1 MTTKNVH
8 TPAPTALSRAKADGH
23 NGEVISSK
31 ESVAVPPE
39 KPLNFRDEVAQLKRD
54 RIVDTAAELFHKQ
67 GYANTTL
74 DAVAERMGFSK
85 AFIYSNFSSK
95 PELLVEICIR
105 GIAHVHEAVE
115 GALNLRLDTRTTL
128 ALVVERYVSSV
139 LKYQKY
145 IAVHTRE
152 EKSLP
157 PDEAIRANE
166 KRREFFSMIADF
178 IERGRDEGVFKS
190 DDPLLSALTLG
201 GSVTWMAFWYRDG
214 GRLQPH
220 DIASNITRSTML
232 MLGAADTEK

>member
-1 MTTKNVH
+1 MTSKHVDN
-8 TPAPTALSRAKADGH
+8 ANRAALSRAKANGH
-23 NGEVISSK
+23 NGEAISSK
-31 ESVAVPPE
+31 EPVAVPQE
-39 KPLNFRDEVAQLKRD
+39 RPLKFRDEVAQLKRD
-54 RIVDTAAELFHKQ
+54 RIVDTAADLFYEH

-74 DAVAERMGFSK
+74 DAVAEQMGFSK

-105 GIAHVHEAVE
+105 GVAHVHEAVE

-145 IAVHTRE
+145 IAVYTRE

-157 PDEAIRANE
+157 ADEAIRANE
-166 KRREFFSMIADF
+166 KRRQFFSMIADF

-201 GSVTWMAFWYRDG
+201 GSVTWMAFWYREG

-220 DIASNITRSTML
+220 EIASNITRSTML
-232 MLGAADTEK
+232 MLGAADADK